1 MIFCVLKRHAKW
13 SNLTRALSYQ
23 DPMKASIATTR
34 SMPKSSVHSITRYLV
49 MTSKHIDQCPIYLQS
64 IKVMIFGR
72 YKLRNSD
79 TFIWPHD
86 RTMCNC
92 SKKILLFCY
101 KITFHCHENCIRLKY
116 FKYFEWKWKSATIFV
131 QKMTRNLMVRMPRS
145 IKIRQPIQL
154 DDSLMSEI
162 NYHHNNTT
170 TTITTTNYTTT
181 TTITTRKN
189 DTTTTITS
197 ATP

>member
-13 SNLTRALSYQ
+13 SNLTRPLSYQ

-131 QKMTRNLMVRMPRS
+131 QKWHVIWWCACHEALKSDNPYNWTTLWCQ
-145 IKIRQPIQL
+145 KL
-154 DDSLMSEI
+154 
-162 NYHHNNTT
+162 TT
-170 TTITTTNYTTT
+170 TTIT
-181 TTITTRKN
+181 
-189 DTTTTITS
+189 
-197 ATP
+197 PLPP